1 MVDSFA
7 NMNRTT
13 GILFRKLNT
22 LIVISLLGL
31 SMTAMG
37 QRKKELVFATY
48 TYSTNT
54 RIENLKPLASWL
66 ENELGIPVKPVSYP
80 SVKALINAI
89 EHDSADIAMINTV
102 GYLLLRRNGL
112 DNMTPAVQ
120 LASDQNV
127 TDYGGCIIINTSD
140 STRSLK
146 ELMTTDH
153 QLALV
158 APSSA
163 SGNMLPRLL
172 LSEAGYPFPEKNT
185 SVYYAGT
192 HLQVLQDV
200 ASGKATVGGC
210 GCFTV
215 QQEAVHHKNIATI
228 LAYNNIPLGPVLISK
243 RLNRK
248 TTERIYQKLLN
259 VHENAPEA
267 FRQFREGWTEFKTA
281 TNFRKVPADDY
292 DRILNMLKNNGSLW
306 SLLEGQ

>member
-1 MVDSFA
+1 MDSFA

-13 GILFRKLNT
+13 GIAFRKINT
-22 LIVISLLGL
+22 LLFL
-31 SMTAMG
+31 SILCLSTTAMG
-37 QRKKELVFATY
+37 QRKKELIFATY

-54 RIENLKPLASWL
+54 RIENLKPLASGL

-80 SVKALINAI
+80 SVKALISAI

-120 LASDQNV
+120 LASDQKV

-146 ELMTTDH
+146 ELMTTNH
-153 QLALV
+153 RLALV
-158 APSSA
+158 SPSSA

-172 LSEAGYPFPEKNT
+172 LSEAGYPSPEKNT
-185 SVYYAGT
+185 NVYYAGT

-200 ASGKATVGGC
+200 ASGKATIGGC

-215 QQEAVHHKNIATI
+215 QQEAARYKNIAT
-228 LAYNNIPLGPVLISK
+228 LLSYNNIPLGPILIKKS
-243 RLNRK
+243 LSQNIRK
-248 TTERIYQKLLN
+248 SMYQNLLKAHTE
-259 VHENAPEA
+259 APAA
-267 FRQFREGWTEFKTA
+267 FNKFREGWTEFKTA

-292 DRILNMLKNNGSLW
+292 DRILNMLKNNESLW